1 MLCISNTH
9 SPAARRPLSHPLLHH
24 THTHTHTVPRKCV
37 CVCVYAPP
45 CQSIDWWLPEES
57 ESLSMRDNLSDA
69 VYLSFPGSRSHTFSF
84 ACPFSSF
91 PLPSPAAIHSDL
103 MFMYLTMSSRSSVLL
118 CQRSLLLLRFS
129 LAVSASLVPPPQR
142 PRDMNNIKIP
152 LRKKKKRERD
162 SITHSWAPLCV
173 LLGGGG
179 GCRGLTGV
187 KEFARCYGQ
196 QTQIL
201 SNKVS
206 MLKGKQH

>member
-1 MLCISNTH
+1 
-9 SPAARRPLSHPLLHH
+9 
-24 THTHTHTVPRKCV
+24 
-37 CVCVYAPP
+37 
-45 CQSIDWWLPEES
+45 
-57 ESLSMRDNLSDA
+57 
-69 VYLSFPGSRSHTFSF
+69 
-84 ACPFSSF
+84 
-91 PLPSPAAIHSDL
+91 
-103 MFMYLTMSSRSSVLL
+103 
-118 CQRSLLLLRFS
+118 
-129 LAVSASLVPPPQR
+129 
-142 PRDMNNIKIP
+142 MNNIKIP

-179 GCRGLTGV
+179 GRRGLTGV